1 MDYYWRLPKLT
12 KSGYSYV
19 KETFEKHETG
29 YQTNH
34 WERGIKY
41 RKGKSV
47 ERVERPTKL
56 HRARTLGYKAKQ
68 GYIIV
73 RARIRKGGMHKVRPK
88 RGRKP
93 RAMGVSKYTTGKNLQ
108 WVAEER
114 VQRKYPNM
122 EVLNSYKVY
131 TDGRSWYYEVILV
144 DPSHPAIKADPKI
157 NWICEAPH
165 KRRVSRGLTS
175 SGRKARGLHKK
186 GWGSE
191 KTRPS
196 LGANKGR
203 GK

>member
-1 MDYYWRLPKLT
+1 M
-12 KSGYSYV
+12 KSGYSYL
-19 KETFEKHETG
+19 KDTFEKHETG
-29 YQTNH
+29 YQTTH
-34 WERGIKY
+34 WERGIEY
-41 RKGKSV
+41 RRAKSI
-47 ERVERPTKL
+47 ERVEKPTKL

-68 GYIIV
+68 GYVVV

-114 VQRKYPNM
+114 VQRKYPNL

-131 TDGRSWYYEVILV
+131 ADGLSWYYEVIMV
-144 DPSHPAIKADPKI
+144 DPNHPVIKSDPKI
-157 NWICEAPH
+157 NWICEPQH
-165 KRRVSRGLTS
+165 TRRVARGLSS
-175 SGRKARGLHKK
+175 SGKKARGLYKK

>member
-1 MDYYWRLPKLT
+1 M

-34 WERGIKY
+34 WKRGIEY
-41 RKGKSV
+41 RKGKSI
-47 ERVERPTKL
+47 ERVEKPTKL

-68 GYIIV
+68 GYVVV

-114 VQRKYPNM
+114 VQRKYPNL

-131 TDGRSWYYEVILV
+131 ADGKSWYYEVIMV
-144 DPSHPAIKADPKI
+144 DPSHPVIKSDPKI
-157 NWICEAPH
+157 NWICEPQH
-165 KRRVSRGLTS
+165 TRRVARGLSS
-175 SGRKARGLHKK
+175 SGKKARGLYKK

>member
-1 MDYYWRLPKLT
+1 M
-12 KSGYSYV
+12 KSGYTYI
-19 KETFEKHETG
+19 KETFEKNEKG
-29 YQTNH
+29 YKSPQ
-34 WERGIKY
+34 WYRGIEY
-41 RKGKSV
+41 RKGRSIQ
-47 ERVERPTKL
+47 RVDKPTKL

-93 RAMGVSKYTTGKNLQ
+93 RAMGVKKYTTGKNLQ
-108 WVAEER
+108 WISEER

-122 EVLNSYKVY
+122 QVLNSYKVY
-131 TDGRSWYYEVILV
+131 SDGKHWYYEVILV
-144 DPSHPAIKADPKI
+144 DPNHPVIKSDPKI
-157 NWICEAPH
+157 NWISEPQH
-165 KRRVSRGLTS
+165 NKRVTRGLTS
-175 SGRKARGLHKK
+175 AGKRARGLHKK

-196 LGANKGR
+196 IGANQGR

>member
-1 MDYYWRLPKLT
+1 M

-19 KETFEKHETG
+19 KETFEKHEKG
-29 YQTNH
+29 YKTPQ
-34 WERGIKY
+34 WYRGIEY
-41 RKGKSV
+41 RKGKSIQ
-47 ERVERPTKL
+47 RVEKPTNI

-73 RARIRKGGMHKVRPK
+73 RARIRKGGMHKIRPK
-88 RGRKP
+88 GGRKP

-122 EVLNSYKVY
+122 QVLNSYKVY
-131 TDGRSWYYEVILV
+131 SDGKHWYYETILV
-144 DPSHPAIKADPKI
+144 DPNHPVIKSDSKI
-157 NWICEAPH
+157 NWISEPQHA
-165 KRRVSRGLTS
+165 KRVTRGLTS
-175 SGRKARGLHKK
+175 AGKRARGLHKK

-196 LGANKGR
+196 IGANKGR

>member
-1 MDYYWRLPKLT
+1 LT

>member
-1 MDYYWRLPKLT
+1 M

-19 KETFEKHETG
+19 KETFEKHEKG
-29 YQTNH
+29 YKTPQ
-34 WERGIKY
+34 WYRGIEY
-41 RKGKSV
+41 RKGKSIQRI
-47 ERVERPTKL
+47 EKPTNI

-73 RARIRKGGMHKVRPK
+73 RARIRKGGMHKIRPK
-88 RGRKP
+88 GGRKP

-122 EVLNSYKVY
+122 QVLNSYKVY
-131 TDGRSWYYEVILV
+131 SDGKHWYYETILV
-144 DPSHPAIKADPKI
+144 DPNHPVIKADSKI
-157 NWICEAPH
+157 NWISEPQHA
-165 KRRVSRGLTS
+165 KRVTRGLTS
-175 SGRKARGLHKK
+175 AGKRARGLHKK

-196 LGANKGR
+196 IGANKGR

>member
-1 MDYYWRLPKLT
+1 MPKLT

-29 YQTNH
+29 YQTNN

-41 RKGKSV
+41 RRGKSV

-68 GYIIV
+68 GYIVV

-131 TDGRSWYYEVILV
+131 ADGRSWYYEVILV
-144 DPSHPAIKADPKI
+144 DPSHPSIKADPKI

-165 KRRVSRGLTS
+165 RRRVSRGLTS

>member
-1 MDYYWRLPKLT
+1 M

-19 KETFEKHETG
+19 KDTFEKHETG
-29 YQTNH
+29 YQSTH
-34 WERGIKY
+34 WKRGIEY
-41 RKGKSV
+41 RKGKSI
-47 ERVERPTKL
+47 ERVEKPTKL

-68 GYIIV
+68 GYVVV

-114 VQRKYPNM
+114 VQRKYPNL

-131 TDGRSWYYEVILV
+131 ADGKSWYYEVIMV
-144 DPSHPAIKADPKI
+144 DPSHPVIKSDPKI
-157 NWICEAPH
+157 NWICEPQH
-165 KRRVSRGLTS
+165 TRRVARGLSS
-175 SGRKARGLHKK
+175 SGKKARGLYKK

>member
-1 MDYYWRLPKLT
+1 MKM

-29 YQTNH
+29 YQTVH
-34 WERGIKY
+34 WKRGIEF
-41 RKGKSV
+41 RKGHSI
-47 ERVERPTKL
+47 ERVERPTKIY
-56 HRARTLGYKAKQ
+56 RARELGYKAKQ
-68 GYIIV
+68 GYVVV
-73 RARIRKGGMHKVRPK
+73 RVRVRKGGMHKVRPK

-93 RAMGVSKYTTGKNLQ
+93 RAMGVSKYTPGKNLR

-114 VQRKYPNM
+114 AQKKYPNL

-131 TDGRSWYYEVILV
+131 ADGKNWYYEVILV
-144 DPSHPAIKADPKI
+144 DPHHPVIKSDPKI
-157 NWICEAPH
+157 NWICRSANK
-165 KRRVSRGLTS
+165 KRVFRGLTS
-175 SGRKARGLHKK
+175 AGKKARGLRKK

-196 LGANKGR
+196 IRANKGR

>member
-1 MDYYWRLPKLT
+1 M

-19 KETFEKHETG
+19 KDTFEKHETG
-29 YQTNH
+29 YQTNQ
-34 WERGIKY
+34 WNRGIEY
-41 RKGKSV
+41 RKGKSI
-47 ERVERPTKL
+47 ERVEKPTKL

-68 GYIIV
+68 GYVVV

-114 VQRKYPNM
+114 VQRKYPNL

-131 TDGRSWYYEVILV
+131 ADGRSWYYEVIMV
-144 DPSHPAIKADPKI
+144 DPSHPVIKSDPKI
-157 NWICEAPH
+157 NWICEPQH
-165 KRRVSRGLTS
+165 TRRVARGLSS
-175 SGRKARGLHKK
+175 SGKKARGLYKK

>member
-1 MDYYWRLPKLT
+1 M

-29 YQTNH
+29 YQTVH
-34 WERGIKY
+34 WKRGIEF
-41 RKGKSV
+41 RKGHSI
-47 ERVERPTKL
+47 ERVERPTKIY
-56 HRARTLGYKAKQ
+56 RARELGYKAKQ
-68 GYIIV
+68 GYVVV
-73 RARIRKGGMHKVRPK
+73 RVRVRKGGMHKMRPK

-93 RAMGVSKYTTGKNLQ
+93 RAMGVSKYTPGKNLR

-114 VQRKYPNM
+114 AQKKYPNL

-131 TDGRSWYYEVILV
+131 ADGKNWYYEVILV
-144 DPSHPAIKADPKI
+144 DPHHPVIKSDPKI
-157 NWICEAPH
+157 NWICRPANK
-165 KRRVSRGLTS
+165 KRVFRGLTS
-175 SGRKARGLHKK
+175 AGKKARGLRKK

-196 LGANKGR
+196 IRANKGR

>member
-1 MDYYWRLPKLT
+1 M
-12 KSGYSYV
+12 KSGYKYV

-29 YQTNH
+29 YQTPH
-34 WERGIKY
+34 WYRGIEY
-41 RKGKSV
+41 RKGRSIQ
-47 ERVERPTKL
+47 RVERPTKI
-56 HRARTLGYKAKQ
+56 HRARSLGYKAKQ
-68 GYIIV
+68 GYVVV

-122 EVLNSYKVY
+122 QVLNSYKVY
-131 TDGRSWYYEVILV
+131 ADGHHHYYEVILV
-144 DPSHPAIKADPKI
+144 DPSHPVIRTDPKI
-157 NWICEAPH
+157 NWITEPQH
-165 KRRVSRGLTS
+165 TKRVTRGLTS
-175 SGRKARGLHKK
+175 AGKRARGLHKK

-196 LGANKGR
+196 IGANKGR

>member
-1 MDYYWRLPKLT
+1 MT

-56 HRARTLGYKAKQ
+56 HSARTLGYKAKQ

-131 TDGRSWYYEVILV
+131 ADGRSWYYEVILV

-165 KRRVSRGLTS
+165 RRRVSRGLTS

>member
-1 MDYYWRLPKLT
+1 MT

-41 RKGKSV
+41 RKGRSV

-68 GYIIV
+68 GYIVV

-131 TDGRSWYYEVILV
+131 ADGRSWYYEVILV